1 MKKVI
6 SNAKRVKATSQNSK
20 NNIVKNIN
28 HPNKLSFLS
37 MCQTQK
43 QALKIPSLYE
53 SPVINIKTTLT
64 SVLSIKT
71 NKKKNKMQPENFQ
84 IPFSQT
90 KTKANENT
98 ISSFLNSHL
107 GEGSKNE
114 EDEISQTKDFFLSK
128 ISKKFPC
135 NQTSSLKEYEI
146 NLSKISLDNFCID
159 STIYNSNSI
168 YSNEINELKEEK
180 EKNKKILNLK
190 INKNYFNRII
200 W

>member
-71 NKKKNKMQPENFQ
+71 NKKK
-84 IPFSQT
+84 
-90 KTKANENT
+90 
-98 ISSFLNSHL
+98 
-107 GEGSKNE
+107 
-114 EDEISQTKDFFLSK
+114 
-128 ISKKFPC
+128 KKF
-135 NQTSSLKEYEI
+135 QK
-146 NLSKISLDNFCID
+146 
-159 STIYNSNSI
+159 
-168 YSNEINELKEEK
+168 
-180 EKNKKILNLK
+180 
-190 INKNYFNRII
+190 
-200 W
+200 